1 MRRLFTLTLCLAL
14 CVAAPGCGDS
24 GDKPDGPGPGPGATP
39 ATPAAPNGDGPAA
52 MNGGG
57 DSAPL
62 APFSAV
68 GLVEELGPSIYMEG
82 SHKLTRDGA
91 LVCLLESKT
100 VDLAAWVGKPARVE
114 GNARPTTEGNQTIV
128 AVTAISAAP

>member
-1 MRRLFTLTLCLAL
+1 MRRLVTWSLCLVLFA
-14 CVAAPGCGDS
+14 AAPGCGDS
-24 GDKPDGPGPGPGATP
+24 GDKPDAPGPGATP
-39 ATPAAPNGDGPAA
+39 ATPAAPDGNGPAA
-52 MNGGG
+52 LNGGAEP
-57 DSAPL
+57 APL

-100 VDLAAWVGKPARVE
+100 VDLAAWVGKQARVE